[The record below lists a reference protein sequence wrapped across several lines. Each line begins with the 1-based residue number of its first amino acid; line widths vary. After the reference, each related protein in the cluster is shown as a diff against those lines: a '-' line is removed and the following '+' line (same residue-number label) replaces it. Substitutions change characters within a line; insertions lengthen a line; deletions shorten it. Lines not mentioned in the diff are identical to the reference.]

1 MQEHEADLEGPSPTR
16 LDRRQFVQLTGGV
29 SAAIGL
35 ALLPGDMAR
44 AAPRGGYPFTL
55 GVASGDPAPDGFVL
69 WTRLAPNPLEYQTG
83 MPNAAVGV
91 DWQVATDEAMTRVVR
106 SGTALA
112 PPELAHSVHVE
123 VAGLEPRREYFYR
136 FRAGGE
142 HSPVGR
148 TMTTPGPGQHVD
160 QLRFAFASCQKWD
173 DGYYS
178 AYRRMAE
185 EDLEVVIHLGDY
197 IYEYGIG
204 TTGGFRNIPVPD
216 RFAPET
222 KTLGR
227 YRIQHALYRSD
238 SDLQEAHRLF
248 PWVVTWDDHEVE
260 NDYAGTDAEGPPY
273 GSGFLHRRAAAYQA
287 YYEHLPL
294 RQASMPSGVGTL
306 LYRSVQ
312 YGDLAEFSVL
322 DTRQYRSAPPCG
334 RGEQPRCAAALDP
347 ATTMTGPAQERWLL
361 DGLDASTTRWNV
373 IAQQV
378 MMGELDH
385 RIYYDGNE
393 VFWQDAW
400 DAYPAARA
408 RILQHVASRG
418 VQNPVVITGDW
429 HSTFVND
436 LKIDFDD
443 PDSATVATEF
453 VGTSVS
459 SNGDGIVYGPYYG
472 PMIPDNPHI
481 KFFDGDRRGYVRCRV
496 TPELWETDLRMVS
509 TVSRSDAPVSTFASF
524 VVENGVPGAQL
535 VAGPTSSLR
544 AAPPAGPADR
554 RVARQARRQ
563 G

>member
-1 MQEHEADLEGPSPTR
+1 MQDHQEYLDPALATN
-16 LDRRQFVQLTGGV
+16 LDRRRFLQLTGGV

-35 ALLPGDMAR
+35 ALLPGETAQ
-44 AAPRGGYPFTL
+44 AAPRDGYPFTL
-55 GVASGDPAPDGFVL
+55 GVASGDPAADGFVL
-69 WTRLAPNPLEYQTG
+69 WTRLAPNPLEYRTG
-83 MPNAAVGV
+83 MPEQAVAV
-91 DWQVATDEAMTRVVR
+91 DWQVATDEAMTQVVR

-112 PPELAHSVHVE
+112 PAELAHSVHVE
-123 VAGLEPRREYFYR
+123 VAGLEPQREYFYR

-142 HSPVGR
+142 LSPVGR
-148 TMTTPGPGQHVD
+148 TLTTPAPGQHVD

-185 EDLEVVIHLGDY
+185 EDLDLVIHLGDY

-204 TTGGFRNIPVPD
+204 PTGGFRNVPVPG
-216 RFAPET
+216 RFATET
-222 KTLGR
+222 MTLGR
-227 YRIQHALYRSD
+227 YRLQHALHRTD
-238 SDLQEAHRLF
+238 HDLQEAHRLF

-260 NDYAGTDAEGPPY
+260 NDYSGADAEGPPY
-273 GSGFLHRRAAAYQA
+273 GAGFLQRRAAAYQA

-294 RQASMPSGVGTL
+294 RQAAMPSGVGML
-306 LYRSVQ
+306 LYRSIT

-322 DTRQYRSAPPCG
+322 DTRQYRSGPPCG
-334 RGEQPRCAAALDP
+334 RGEQPQCPAALDP
-347 ATTMTGPAQERWLL
+347 ATTMTGPEQERWLL
-361 DGLDASTTRWNV
+361 EGLDASTARWNV
-373 IAQQV
+373 LAQQV
-378 MMGELDH
+378 MMGQLDH
-385 RIYYDGNE
+385 RIYYEGNE

-400 DAYPAARA
+400 DGFPAARA

-418 VQNPVVITGDW
+418 IENPVVITGDW

-436 LKIDFDD
+436 LKIDFRD

-453 VGTSVS
+453 VGTSIS

-496 TPELWETDLRMVS
+496 TPEQWETDLRMVS

-524 VVENGVPGAQL
+524 VVEDGVPGAQP
-535 VAGPTSSLR
+535 V
-544 AAPPAGPADR
+544 
-554 RVARQARRQ
+554 
-563 G
+563 

>member
-1 MQEHEADLEGPSPTR
+1 MQEHETDHDPTSATT
-16 LDRRQFVQLTGGV
+16 LDRRQFVQLSGGV

-35 ALLPGDMAR
+35 ALLPGEMAQ
-44 AAPRGGYPFTL
+44 AAPRGRYPFTL

-69 WTRLAPNPLEYQTG
+69 WTRLAPSPLKHDTG
-83 MPNAAVGV
+83 MPRRSVSV
-91 DWQVATDEAMTRVVR
+91 DWQVATDERMRHVVR
-106 SGTALA
+106 SGKALA
-112 PPELAHSVHVE
+112 PAQLAHSVHVE
-123 VAGLEPRREYFYR
+123 VAGLQPRREYFYR

-148 TMTTPGPGQHVD
+148 TMTAPRPGQHVKE
-160 QLRFAFASCQKWD
+160 LRFAFASCQKWD

-185 EDLEVVIHLGDY
+185 EDLDLVIHLGDY

-204 TTGGFRNIPVPD
+204 PTGGFRNVPVPD
-216 RFAPET
+216 RFASET
-222 KTLGR
+222 MNLGR
-227 YRIQHALYRSD
+227 YRLQHALYRTD
-238 SDLQEAHRLF
+238 PDLQEAHRLF

-260 NDYAGTDAEGPPY
+260 NDYAGVDAEGPPF
-273 GSGFLHRRAAAYQA
+273 GRRFIRRRAAAYQA

-294 RQASMPSGVGTL
+294 RQASLPSGIGML
-306 LYRSVQ
+306 LYRSIT

-334 RGEQPRCAAALDP
+334 RGEQPRCPAALDP
-347 ATTMTGPAQERWLL
+347 ATTMTGPPQERWLL
-361 DGLDASTTRWNV
+361 DGLASSRARWNV

-418 VQNPVVITGDW
+418 VENPMVITGDW

-436 LKIDFDD
+436 LKIDFGD

-453 VGTSVS
+453 VGTSIS

-472 PMIPDNPHI
+472 PMVPDNPHI

-496 TPELWETDLRMVS
+496 TPEVWETDLRMVS

-524 VVENGVPGAQL
+524 VVEDGVPGAQL
-535 VAGPTSSLR
+535 VTGPTPSLQ

-554 RVARQARRQ
+554 RLARQARRQ

>member
-1 MQEHEADLEGPSPTR
+1 MQDHHDQLDPAQASN
-16 LDRRQFVQLTGGV
+16 LDRRRFLQLTGGV

-35 ALLPGDMAR
+35 ALLPGESAR

-69 WTRLAPNPLEYQTG
+69 WTRLAPDPMDHTG
-83 MPNAAVGV
+83 GLPSKDFAV
-91 DWQVATDEAMTRVVR
+91 DWQVATDEAMTNVVR

-112 PPELAHSVHVE
+112 PDALAHSVHVE
-123 VAGLEPRREYFYR
+123 VAGLDPRHEYFYR

-142 HSPVGR
+142 LSPVGR
-148 TMTTPGPGQHVD
+148 TMTTPPPGAPLD
-160 QLRFAFASCQKWD
+160 ELRFAFASCQKWD

-185 EDLEVVIHLGDY
+185 EDLDLVIHLGDY

-204 TTGGFRNIPVPD
+204 ATGGFRNVPIGEQ
-216 RFAPET
+216 FASET
-222 KTLGR
+222 INLTR
-227 YRIQHALYRSD
+227 YRLQHALYRTD
-238 SDLQEAHRLF
+238 PDLQEAHRLF

-260 NDYAGTDAEGPPY
+260 NDYSGTDAEGPPY
-273 GSGFLHRRAAAYQA
+273 GNRFLKRRAAAYQA

-294 RQASMPSGVGTL
+294 RQSAMPSGMGML
-306 LYRSVQ
+306 LYRSIT

-322 DTRQYRSAPPCG
+322 DTRQYRSGPPCG
-334 RGEQPRCAAALDP
+334 RGEQPRCPAALDP
-347 ATTMTGPAQERWLL
+347 ATTMTGPDQERWLL
-361 DGLDASTTRWNV
+361 DELNGSTARWNV

-378 MMGELDH
+378 MMGQLDH
-385 RIYYDGNE
+385 RIYYEGNE

-400 DAYPAARA
+400 DGFPAARA

-418 VQNPVVITGDW
+418 IENPVVITGDW

-453 VGTSVS
+453 VGTSIS

-496 TPELWETDLRMVS
+496 TPEQWETDLRMVS
-509 TVSRSDAPVSTFASF
+509 TVSRSDAPVETFASF
-524 VVENGVPGAQL
+524 VVENGVPGAQQ
-535 VAGPTSSLR
+535 V
-544 AAPPAGPADR
+544 
-554 RVARQARRQ
+554 
-563 G
+563 